1 MFECKQGEC
10 VNRIT
15 PDIAEVE
22 RLRATAPP
30 GPILVINLIKLHA
43 GEAARAAYAGYRR
56 EAARGG
62 PGLVEVIHAGPAFA
76 DMCDGQEAWDYSV
89 ITRYPDFDAFAATVS
104 TPDYQ
109 ATASAFRPDAIER
122 TIMLV
127 THAGP
132 PPS

>member
-1 MFECKQGEC
+1 

-15 PDIAEVE
+15 PEIAEVE
-22 RLRATAPP
+22 RLRATAPS
-30 GPILVINLIKLHA
+30 GPILVINLIKLHP
-43 GEAARAAYAGYRR
+43 GEAARAAYAAYRR
-56 EAARGG
+56 EAAHGG
-62 PGLVEVIHAGPAFA
+62 PGLVEIVHAGPVFA
-76 DMCDGQEAWDYSV
+76 DMCDGRETWDYSV

-104 TPDYQ
+104 TADYQ
-109 ATASAFRPDAIER
+109 ATAKAFRPDAIER